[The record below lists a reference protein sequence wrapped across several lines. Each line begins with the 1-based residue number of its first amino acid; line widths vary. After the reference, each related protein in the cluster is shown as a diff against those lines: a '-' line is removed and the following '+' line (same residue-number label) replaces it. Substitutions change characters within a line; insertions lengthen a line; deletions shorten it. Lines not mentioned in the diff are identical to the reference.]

1 MKKIFLFIA
10 VAILV
15 NTTKSQV
22 SLNGENNNIE
32 EYNKLGWDISKSIKI
47 SETENLFISGKHCF
61 ETESVKTKTLTD
73 IYIKSPWLSNGVGY
87 VKFDARLNGNKG
99 ESRLIIFSYAFYDE
113 SSKNEDLTTDYS
125 NFYKE
130 YFTNKSSS
138 NIVHFASSLPDEIK
152 KSTRPYK
159 IRISFWGD
167 EGDGTIIFDNVEI
180 SGAYSSDP
188 SNNYT
193 PKKTNEEIAK
203 VDDDKDK
210 VVNKYDDYPVEEVKA
225 FNNYYPEKGNGTIM
239 FEDLWPSK
247 GDYDFNDLVVGYRF
261 NVVSDADNNIVE
273 IKFEVTPRAIGA
285 GFNNGFGFMLNNIA
299 YDKIYSVEGLKTD
312 AKWLSLNRNGTEAE
326 QKVATII
333 PFTSAADFLKGP
345 GGSTGVNV
353 DPKAAYVEPKTIYFS
368 VKFRDENGKAPNGLV
383 SMSEFTP
390 DDFNPFAIINQNREN
405 EIHLPGYEPSAK
417 ANPKMFGT
425 FDDNSGEGNYYL
437 SKENLPWALNIPAE
451 IPYSTEKVDFI
462 KSYPKFADWA
472 SSKGEKYQDW
482 YEDVEE
488 YRNYEAIYNVK

>member
-22 SLNGENNNIE
+22 LLNGEENSIE
-32 EYNKLGWDISKSIKI
+32 DYNKLGWEVTESIKI
-47 SETENLFISGKHCF
+47 SETEKLFITGKNCF
-61 ETESVKTKTLTD
+61 ETKPVNTKTLTD
-73 IYIKSPWLSNGVGY
+73 ICIKSPWLSNGVGY
-87 VKFDARLNGNKG
+87 VKLDARLNGPKAN
-99 ESRLIIFSYAFYDE
+99 SRLVIFSYAFYDE
-113 SSKNEDLTTDYS
+113 SSKNEDLTTDFN

-130 YFTNKSSS
+130 YFTNLSST
-138 NIVHFASSLPDEIK
+138 NVVHFASSLPDEIK
-152 KSTRPYK
+152 KTTRPYK
-159 IRISFWGD
+159 IRITFYGD

-188 SNNYT
+188 SNNYA

-210 VVNKYDDYPVEEVKA
+210 VVNKYDDYPVEETKA

-285 GFNNGFGFMLNNIA
+285 GYNNGFGFMLDNIA
-299 YDKIYSVEGLKTD
+299 YNKIYSVEGLKTE
-312 AKWLSLNRNGTEAE
+312 AKWLSLNENGTEAD

-333 PFTSAADFLKGP
+333 PIASASDFLKGP

-353 DPKAAYVEPKTIYFS
+353 DPKVEYIKPQTIYFS

-383 SMSEFTP
+383 SMLDFSPEN
-390 DDFNPFAIINQNREN
+390 FNPFAIINQNREN

-417 ANPKMFGT
+417 ADQKIFGT
-425 FDDNSGEGNYYL
+425 FDDNSSEGNYYK
-437 SKENLPWALNIPAE
+437 SKDNLPWALNIPAE

-472 SSKGEKYQDW
+472 GSKGEKYQDW
-482 YEDVEE
+482 YEDIEG
-488 YRNYEAIYNVK
+488 YRNNEAIYNVK